1 VNTGPV
7 PQRPTTA
14 RDVHRPAL
22 DGLRAIAVAL
32 VLAFHL
38 GHLAGG
44 ILGVDAFFVLSGWLI
59 TWKLLA
65 EVQRDGTVHLRRFWA
80 ARIRRLLPAS
90 VAVLAVVA
98 VVWPLAGIVVPSLRH
113 DELWSLAWAANWGTI
128 TAGGDYWARFGNPSP
143 LGHFW
148 SLAIEE
154 QFYLVWPVALLLAT
168 RWAKRPRLA
177 VGVLAAA
184 GSVASIAVMAAI
196 FDPTAPT
203 NTYMN
208 TGARAHSLLIG
219 AVAAAI
225 TAPRPDG
232 GLFGGRL
239 ARWLSPLA
247 AGGALLMILRAEQG
261 AGWLFHWGF
270 PVFAVLMA
278 VVVVA
283 AADGVCSSV
292 LGSPPFRWLGDR
304 SYALYLWHWP
314 VFLFLTAPRLHVHG
328 AALDVVRVTVAC
340 LLADLSLRF
349 LEQPIRRRVV
359 LPGRRFGLAIGLALP
374 AVALLAVLAVPGPTH
389 SAGPSVVTLPPVAT
403 EASTAPT
410 TVPIPST
417 SLSPGGPTTSGT
429 AAPTTAAP
437 TTAAPTTT
445 LPPGPVRVLVVGDS
459 TAAELS
465 TALIPW
471 ATAHPDQLVVGS
483 AAFPGCGLSA
493 ADDGRLHELIN
504 AQGRPELLSLVGCLT
519 QWQSVP
525 VRVASAERIDV
536 VLVQIGMWDSVDIHL
551 PDGRVVS
558 VADAAGQALVTDA
571 YRQFAGAIEAAGAT
585 VVWVTPPDADQ
596 QWETLDAP
604 VDDPARWVALRR
616 IIDGLGVQQIDL
628 PAWLLANDL
637 TGPDGRPDG
646 VHLST
651 DANERFVNEVV
662 APMLAALPRRP
673 AA

>member
-1 VNTGPV
+1 VNAAAAAE
-7 PQRPTTA
+7 RPTA
-14 RDVHRPAL
+14 GRDAHRPAL

-65 EVQRDGTVHLRRFWA
+65 DVSRDGTVHLRRFWA
-80 ARIRRLLPAS
+80 ARVRRLLPAS
-90 VAVLAVVA
+90 IAVLAVVA
-98 VVWPLAGIVVPSLRH
+98 VVWPLAGIAVPSLRH

-154 QFYLVWPVALLLAT
+154 QFYLVWPVVLVVAT
-168 RWAKRPRLA
+168 RWARRPRLA
-177 VGVLAAA
+177 TGVLAAL
-184 GSVASIAVMAAI
+184 GSVASIAVMVAI

-219 AVAAAI
+219 AVAAAV
-225 TAPRPDG
+225 TAPRPNG
-232 GLFGGRL
+232 ALAGGRV

-247 AGGALLMILRAEQG
+247 ASGALLMILRAEQG

-270 PVFAVLMA
+270 PVFAGLMA

-283 AADGVCSSV
+283 AADGLGARV
-292 LGSPPFRWLGDR
+292 LGSRPFRWLGDR

-314 VFLFLTAPRLHVHG
+314 VFLFLTAPRVHLHG
-328 AALDVVRVTVAC
+328 LALDAVRVAVAC
-340 LLADLSLRF
+340 LLADLSLRY
-349 LEQPIRRRVV
+349 LEQPIRRRAL
-359 LPGRRFGLAIGLALP
+359 LPGRRFGLAISLAMP
-374 AVALLAVLAVPGPTH
+374 AVALLAVLAVPGPTN
-389 SAGPSVVTLPPVAT
+389 SAGPSVVTLPPIAT
-403 EASTAPT
+403 DAPT
-410 TVPIPST
+410 TPPPATAPST
-417 SLSPGGPTTSGT
+417 SAATGGPTTSG
-429 AAPTTAAP
+429 TAAP

-471 ATAHPDQLVVGS
+471 ATAHPDQLLVGS

-493 ADDGRLHELIN
+493 AGDGRLHELIN

-525 VRVASAERIDV
+525 VRVASAERIDI

-551 PDGRVVS
+551 PGGQVVS
-558 VADAAGQALVTDA
+558 VADAAGQALVAEA

-604 VDDPARWVALRR
+604 VDDPTRWVALRQ
-616 IIDGLGVQQIDL
+616 IIDDLGVQQIDL
-628 PAWLLANDL
+628 PAWLAANDL